1 MDRIALVQ
9 MVSSREVAK
18 NLSRATVLIEQAA
31 AEQVQAIFLPENFA
45 ALANPS
51 PETIGKA
58 EAGKAEAGKAEV
70 SGNGPVQ
77 QFLQQISAKTNCWI
91 FAGTVPVAARPDG
104 TPIADG
110 RVRAASMVFDNNGRL
125 VARYDKIHMFD
136 VVVEDN
142 QKRYVESETFEPGDH
157 LQTVETPFGLFGL
170 SVCYDIRFPEVYR
183 ELHKQ
188 GARSFCIPSA
198 FTTTTGAA
206 HFEVLMRARAIENF
220 CFTIA
225 ACQGGDHDSGRKT
238 YGNSM
243 VVSPWGEVLA
253 RAGMGEEVITAELD
267 YEMQDQIRRDMP
279 VHLQRRL

>member
-1 MDRIALVQ
+1 MPKIALVQ
-9 MVSSREVAK
+9 MVSSQEIDESLRRAK
-18 NLSRATVLIEQAA
+18 VLIRQAA
-31 AEQVQAIFLPENFA
+31 ATEAQAIFLPENFA
-45 ALANPS
+45 ALGNSTPK
-51 PETIGKA
+51 TIGKS
-58 EAGKAEAGKAEV
+58 EV
-70 SGNGPVQ
+70 SINGTIRHFVR
-77 QFLQQISAKTNCWI
+77 QIANETSCWI
-91 FAGTVPVAARPDG
+91 FAGTLPISTRPDG
-104 TPIADG
+104 TTIEDG
-110 RVRAASMVFDNNGRL
+110 RVRAASIVVDDKGQE
-125 VARYDKIHMFD
+125 VARYDKMHMFD

-170 SVCYDIRFPEVYR
+170 TVCYDIRFPEVYR
-183 ELHKQ
+183 ELNRQ
-188 GARSFCIPSA
+188 GVRNLCIPSA

-238 YGNSM
+238 FGNSM
-243 VVSPWGEVLA
+243 VVSPWGEVIA
-253 RAGMGEEVITAELD
+253 RAEMGEDVITVELD

>member
-1 MDRIALVQ
+1 MNQSHRLVIRKTRIALVQ
-9 MVSSREVAK
+9 MVSSQEIEK
-18 NLSRATVLIEQAA
+18 NLRRATVLIEQAA

-45 ALANPS
+45 ALASPS

-58 EAGKAEAGKAEV
+58 EA

-77 QFLQQISAKTNCWI
+77 RFLQQISAQTNCWI

-104 TPIADG
+104 TSIADG
-110 RVRAASMVFDNNGRL
+110 RIRAASMVFDNNGRL

-142 QKRYVESETFEPGDH
+142 QKRYVESETFEPGNQ

-170 SVCYDIRFPEVYR
+170 TVCYDIRFPEVYR

-188 GARSFCIPSA
+188 GVRSLCIPSA